1 MENLIRQGYSG
12 GLYAVNPKAD
22 SVQGIKSYHTV
33 EELPQVE
40 LAVLAIA
47 AKYCPATVEV
57 LARQKGTKAFI
68 ILSAGFHEEGPE
80 GAELERQI
88 VETVNSVGGSLIG
101 PNCVGVM
108 NSHYT
113 GVFIRPIPT
122 FATEGVDFITGSG
135 ATAVFI
141 IELGI
146 QQGLRFSS
154 VFSVGN
160 SAQLGVEEILE
171 YLDETFDPKTSS
183 RVKLLYVESV
193 ANPPKL
199 LKHARS
205 LIEKG
210 CRIAAIKAG
219 GSEAGSR
226 AASSHTG
233 ALASSDV
240 AVDALFRKAGIV
252 RCRGRQELL
261 TVAGIFMQKPLQGDR
276 VAIVTHAG
284 GPAVMLTDAL
294 SNGGMQIPPISGPK
308 AKELLEKLFPG
319 SSVANPIDFL
329 ATGTAEQLEVIL
341 DACERD
347 FDVDAVVVIFGS
359 PGLFPVYDVY
369 DVLSRK
375 MATCSKPIYPVLPS
389 VVNVADEIAEF
400 VKKGNLYFPEEVV
413 LGDALCLTART
424 PSPQPE
430 RAEVPGVDR
439 AAIRRIVEAA
449 PDGYLPPDA
458 VQALLDAA
466 GIPRAGEAVV
476 QTEDD
481 AVAQAA
487 KLGFPI
493 VMKVVGP
500 VHKSDVGGVVLGV
513 KDEATV
519 RREFARMM
527 KIKDTTAILLQP
539 MLSGAELF
547 VGAKR
552 DEKFGH
558 VVLCG
563 MGGIFIEVL
572 KDTAAGIAPI
582 GLPEARAMI
591 GQLRSKKI
599 LDGVR
604 GQEPVHREM
613 FAEVVSRV
621 SALVDVAPEIFEM
634 DLNPLLGNARG
645 VVAVDARIRLAR

>member
-1 MENLIRQGYSG
+1 
-12 GLYAVNPKAD
+12 
-22 SVQGIKSYHTV
+22 
-33 EELPQVE
+33 
-40 LAVLAIA
+40 
-47 AKYCPATVEV
+47 
-57 LARQKGTKAFI
+57 
-68 ILSAGFHEEGPE
+68 
-80 GAELERQI
+80 
-88 VETVNSVGGSLIG
+88 
-101 PNCVGVM
+101 
-108 NSHYT
+108 
-113 GVFIRPIPT
+113 
-122 FATEGVDFITGSG
+122 
-135 ATAVFI
+135 
-141 IELGI
+141 
-146 QQGLRFSS
+146 
-154 VFSVGN
+154 
-160 SAQLGVEEILE
+160 
-171 YLDETFDPKTSS
+171 
-183 RVKLLYVESV
+183 
-193 ANPPKL
+193 
-199 LKHARS
+199 
-205 LIEKG
+205 
-210 CRIAAIKAG
+210 
-219 GSEAGSR
+219 
-226 AASSHTG
+226 
-233 ALASSDV
+233 
-240 AVDALFRKAGIV
+240 
-252 RCRGRQELL
+252 
-261 TVAGIFMQKPLQGDR
+261 
-276 VAIVTHAG
+276 
-284 GPAVMLTDAL
+284 MLTDAL

-621 SALVDVAPEIFEM
+621 SALVDAAPEIFEM